1 MTKSKQISAIRV
13 VVADDH
19 PIVQRGLNDVLTA
32 HPHLQVI
39 ATVSNFREL
48 MESLPNALLDV
59 LVLDLN
65 GMGSAPLPL
74 MERLRR
80 EYPELAVVVFSSLVD
95 CVPEMLKAGARGYV
109 VKEER
114 EHYLITAIEV
124 VHRRK
129 QFLSPIAE
137 EYVARSEESGGPRE
151 LSAQQATAVKYLARG
166 LNTEAIA
173 DQMGIDPRTVLNY
186 ITLAK
191 RKTGCGSRLELVEWY
206 RRMYLDTQKG

>member
-1 MTKSKQISAIRV
+1 MTSSKRLPAIRV

-19 PIVQRGLNDVLTA
+19 PIVQRGLKDVITA
-32 HPHLQVI
+32 HPHLEVT
-39 ATVSNFREL
+39 ATAGNFREL
-48 MESLPNALLDV
+48 IERLPEAAPDV

-95 CVPEMLKAGARGYV
+95 CVPEMLKAGACGYV

-114 EHYLITAIEV
+114 EHHLITAIEV
-124 VHRRK
+124 VHRGK

-137 EYVARSEESGGPRE
+137 EYVARSKEPGGPRE
-151 LSAQQATAVKYLARG
+151 LSAQQVTAVKYLAQG
-166 LNTEAIA
+166 LSTEAIA

-186 ITLAK
+186 ITLAR

-206 RRMYLDTQKG
+206 RRTYLG